1 MGFAFAFA
9 LVPLYNVFCEVTG
22 INGKVFQSE
31 ENDKL
36 VITNGRDLSLQF
48 ISTNNEMM
56 PWVFK
61 PSEEVMK
68 IKKCGNIIS
77 EVHSILGK
85 LVEPGISTWELD
97 KVAEDYTVSKGYVP
111 AFKGYQNFP
120 GSICASI
127 NHEVVHGIPSKN
139 IILKK
144 GDIIGIDFGV
154 YKDGFYADSAF
165 TFGVG
170 NIGSDLELLLDVTR
184 DSLAK
189 GIENAVIGNK
199 LYDISKSIQDH
210 VENNGFSIVR
220 SYVGH
225 GIGRNLH
232 EDPQVPNFVL
242 ESEKRENSLD
252 LVEGLVIAIE
262 PMVNVGNYE
271 VEVSNDNWTVV
282 TKDGSLSAHFEH
294 TIAITKKGPVNL
306 TK

>member
-1 MGFAFAFA
+1 MAIQ
-9 LVPLYNVFCEVTG
+9 LKN
-22 INGKVFQSE
+22 N
-31 ENDKL
+31 N
-36 VITNGRDLSLQF
+36 
-48 ISTNNEMM
+48 NNE
-56 PWVFK
+56 
-61 PSEEVMK
+61 K

-77 EVHSILGK
+77 EVHSILGN

-139 IILKK
+139 RILKK

>member
-1 MGFAFAFA
+1 MAIQ
-9 LVPLYNVFCEVTG
+9 L
-22 INGKVFQSE
+22 K
-31 ENDKL
+31 
-36 VITNGRDLSLQF
+36 
-48 ISTNNEMM
+48 NNNNIE
-56 PWVFK
+56 
-61 PSEEVMK
+61 K

-77 EVHSILGK
+77 EVHSILGN

-139 IILKK
+139 RILKK

>member
-1 MGFAFAFA
+1 MAIQ
-9 LVPLYNVFCEVTG
+9 L
-22 INGKVFQSE
+22 K
-31 ENDKL
+31 
-36 VITNGRDLSLQF
+36 
-48 ISTNNEMM
+48 NNNNIE
-56 PWVFK
+56 
-61 PSEEVMK
+61 K

-97 KVAEDYTVSKGYVP
+97 KVAEDYTVSKGYIP

-139 IILKK
+139 RILKK

>member
-1 MGFAFAFA
+1 MAIQ
-9 LVPLYNVFCEVTG
+9 LKNNKNIEK
-22 INGKVFQSE
+22 IN
-31 ENDKL
+31 
-36 VITNGRDLSLQF
+36 
-48 ISTNNEMM
+48 
-56 PWVFK
+56 
-61 PSEEVMK
+61 
-68 IKKCGNIIS
+68 KCGNIIS
-77 EVHSILGK
+77 EVHKILEK

-97 KVAEDYTVSKGYVP
+97 KVAEDYTISKGFKP

-127 NHEVVHGIPSKN
+127 NDEVVHGIPSKN
-139 IILKK
+139 RILKQ

-154 YKDGFYADSAF
+154 FKDGFYADSAF

-170 NIGSDLELLLDVTR
+170 NIKSEIEGLLKVTQESLEI
-184 DSLAK
+184 
-189 GIENAVIGNK
+189 GIKNAIVGNK
-199 LYDISKSIQDH
+199 LYDISSSIQNH
-210 VENNGFSIVR
+210 IENNGFSIVK

-242 ESEKRENSLD
+242 DSEDREKSLD

-262 PMVNVGNYE
+262 PMVNIGKHDVKI
-271 VEVSNDNWTVV
+271 SDDNWTVV

-294 TIAITKKGPVNL
+294 TIAITKKGPLNL

>member
-1 MGFAFAFA
+1 MSIQ
-9 LVPLYNVFCEVTG
+9 L
-22 INGKVFQSE
+22 K
-31 ENDKL
+31 
-36 VITNGRDLSLQF
+36 
-48 ISTNNEMM
+48 NNNNIE
-56 PWVFK
+56 
-61 PSEEVMK
+61 K

-139 IILKK
+139 RILKK

-184 DSLAK
+184 DSLVK

>member
-1 MGFAFAFA
+1 MAIQ
-9 LVPLYNVFCEVTG
+9 L
-22 INGKVFQSE
+22 K
-31 ENDKL
+31 
-36 VITNGRDLSLQF
+36 
-48 ISTNNEMM
+48 NNNNIE
-56 PWVFK
+56 
-61 PSEEVMK
+61 K

-77 EVHSILGK
+77 EVHSILGN

-139 IILKK
+139 RILKK

-225 GIGRNLH
+225 GIGRHLH

>member
-1 MGFAFAFA
+1 MAIQ
-9 LVPLYNVFCEVTG
+9 L
-22 INGKVFQSE
+22 K
-31 ENDKL
+31 
-36 VITNGRDLSLQF
+36 
-48 ISTNNEMM
+48 NNNNIE
-56 PWVFK
+56 
-61 PSEEVMK
+61 K

-139 IILKK
+139 RILKK

-170 NIGSDLELLLDVTR
+170 NIGPDLELLLDVTR

>member
-1 MGFAFAFA
+1 MAIQ
-9 LVPLYNVFCEVTG
+9 L
-22 INGKVFQSE
+22 K
-31 ENDKL
+31 
-36 VITNGRDLSLQF
+36 
-48 ISTNNEMM
+48 NNNNIE
-56 PWVFK
+56 
-61 PSEEVMK
+61 K

-139 IILKK
+139 RILKK

-189 GIENAVIGNK
+189 GIENAVIVNK

>member
-1 MGFAFAFA
+1 MAIQ
-9 LVPLYNVFCEVTG
+9 L
-22 INGKVFQSE
+22 K
-31 ENDKL
+31 
-36 VITNGRDLSLQF
+36 
-48 ISTNNEMM
+48 NNNNIE
-56 PWVFK
+56 
-61 PSEEVMK
+61 K

-139 IILKK
+139 RILKK

-199 LYDISKSIQDH
+199 LYDISKSIQEH

>member
-1 MGFAFAFA
+1 MAIQ
-9 LVPLYNVFCEVTG
+9 L
-22 INGKVFQSE
+22 K
-31 ENDKL
+31 
-36 VITNGRDLSLQF
+36 
-48 ISTNNEMM
+48 NNNNIE
-56 PWVFK
+56 
-61 PSEEVMK
+61 K

-139 IILKK
+139 RILKK

-189 GIENAVIGNK
+189 GIENAIIGNK
-199 LYDISKSIQDH
+199 LYDISKSIQEH

>member
-1 MGFAFAFA
+1 MAIQ
-9 LVPLYNVFCEVTG
+9 L
-22 INGKVFQSE
+22 K
-31 ENDKL
+31 
-36 VITNGRDLSLQF
+36 
-48 ISTNNEMM
+48 NNNNIG
-56 PWVFK
+56 
-61 PSEEVMK
+61 K

-77 EVHSILGK
+77 EVHSILGN

-139 IILKK
+139 RILKK

>member
-1 MGFAFAFA
+1 MAIQ
-9 LVPLYNVFCEVTG
+9 L
-22 INGKVFQSE
+22 K
-31 ENDKL
+31 
-36 VITNGRDLSLQF
+36 
-48 ISTNNEMM
+48 NNNNIE
-56 PWVFK
+56 
-61 PSEEVMK
+61 K

-139 IILKK
+139 RILKK

-170 NIGSDLELLLDVTR
+170 NISSDLELLLDVTR

>member
-1 MGFAFAFA
+1 MAIQ
-9 LVPLYNVFCEVTG
+9 L
-22 INGKVFQSE
+22 K
-31 ENDKL
+31 
-36 VITNGRDLSLQF
+36 
-48 ISTNNEMM
+48 NNNNIE
-56 PWVFK
+56 
-61 PSEEVMK
+61 K

-139 IILKK
+139 RILKK

-170 NIGSDLELLLDVTR
+170 NIGSDIELLLDVTR

>member
-1 MGFAFAFA
+1 M
-9 LVPLYNVFCEVTG
+9 C
-22 INGKVFQSE
+22 I
-31 ENDKL
+31 
-36 VITNGRDLSLQF
+36 RDS
-48 ISTNNEMM
+48 
-56 PWVFK
+56 
-61 PSEEVMK
+61 
-68 IKKCGNIIS
+68 
-77 EVHSILGK
+77 
-85 LVEPGISTWELD
+85 
-97 KVAEDYTVSKGYVP
+97 
-111 AFKGYQNFP
+111 
-120 GSICASI
+120 
-127 NHEVVHGIPSKN
+127 HEVVHGIPSKN
-139 IILKK
+139 RILKK

>member
-1 MGFAFAFA
+1 MAIQ
-9 LVPLYNVFCEVTG
+9 L
-22 INGKVFQSE
+22 K
-31 ENDKL
+31 
-36 VITNGRDLSLQF
+36 
-48 ISTNNEMM
+48 NNNNIE
-56 PWVFK
+56 
-61 PSEEVMK
+61 K

-77 EVHSILGK
+77 EVHSILGN

-139 IILKK
+139 RILKK

-170 NIGSDLELLLDVTR
+170 NIGPDLELLLDVTR

>member
-1 MGFAFAFA
+1 MAIQ
-9 LVPLYNVFCEVTG
+9 L
-22 INGKVFQSE
+22 K
-31 ENDKL
+31 
-36 VITNGRDLSLQF
+36 
-48 ISTNNEMM
+48 NNNNIE
-56 PWVFK
+56 
-61 PSEEVMK
+61 K

-139 IILKK
+139 RILKK

-189 GIENAVIGNK
+189 GIENAIIGNK

-262 PMVNVGNYE
+262 PMVNVGNYD

>member
-1 MGFAFAFA
+1 MAIQ
-9 LVPLYNVFCEVTG
+9 L
-22 INGKVFQSE
+22 K
-31 ENDKL
+31 
-36 VITNGRDLSLQF
+36 
-48 ISTNNEMM
+48 NNNNIE
-56 PWVFK
+56 
-61 PSEEVMK
+61 K

-77 EVHSILGK
+77 EVHSILGS

-139 IILKK
+139 RILKK

>member
-1 MGFAFAFA
+1 MAIQ
-9 LVPLYNVFCEVTG
+9 L
-22 INGKVFQSE
+22 K
-31 ENDKL
+31 
-36 VITNGRDLSLQF
+36 
-48 ISTNNEMM
+48 NNNNIE
-56 PWVFK
+56 
-61 PSEEVMK
+61 K

-139 IILKK
+139 RILKK

-184 DSLAK
+184 DSLVK

>member
-1 MGFAFAFA
+1 MAIQ
-9 LVPLYNVFCEVTG
+9 L
-22 INGKVFQSE
+22 K
-31 ENDKL
+31 
-36 VITNGRDLSLQF
+36 
-48 ISTNNEMM
+48 NNNNIE
-56 PWVFK
+56 
-61 PSEEVMK
+61 K

-139 IILKK
+139 RILKK

-189 GIENAVIGNK
+189 GIENAIIGNK
-199 LYDISKSIQDH
+199 LYDISKSIQEH

-262 PMVNVGNYE
+262 PMVNVGNYD

>member
-1 MGFAFAFA
+1 MIHIRNA
-9 LVPLYNVFCEVTG
+9 
-22 INGKVFQSE
+22 
-31 ENDKL
+31 
-36 VITNGRDLSLQF
+36 
-48 ISTNNEMM
+48 
-56 PWVFK
+56 
-61 PSEEVMK
+61 
-68 IKKCGNIIS
+68 S
-77 EVHSILGK
+77 EVEKISRSCQIVK
-85 LVEPGISTWELD
+85 ETMDMIEELVQPGITTLELD
-97 KVAEDYTVSKGYVP
+97 NKAEGFIRSKGAYP
-111 AFKGYQNFP
+111 GFKGLYGFP
-120 GSICASI
+120 ATICVSI
-127 NHEVVHGIPSKN
+127 NDEVVHGIPSKN
-139 IILKK
+139 RILKK

>member
-1 MGFAFAFA
+1 MAIQ
-9 LVPLYNVFCEVTG
+9 L
-22 INGKVFQSE
+22 K
-31 ENDKL
+31 
-36 VITNGRDLSLQF
+36 
-48 ISTNNEMM
+48 NNNNIE
-56 PWVFK
+56 
-61 PSEEVMK
+61 K

-139 IILKK
+139 RILKK

>member
-1 MGFAFAFA
+1 MAIQ
-9 LVPLYNVFCEVTG
+9 L
-22 INGKVFQSE
+22 K
-31 ENDKL
+31 
-36 VITNGRDLSLQF
+36 
-48 ISTNNEMM
+48 NNNNIE
-56 PWVFK
+56 
-61 PSEEVMK
+61 K
-68 IKKCGNIIS
+68 IKKCRNIIS
-77 EVHSILGK
+77 EVHSILGN

-139 IILKK
+139 RILKK

>member
-1 MGFAFAFA
+1 MAIQ
-9 LVPLYNVFCEVTG
+9 L
-22 INGKVFQSE
+22 K
-31 ENDKL
+31 
-36 VITNGRDLSLQF
+36 
-48 ISTNNEMM
+48 NNNNIE
-56 PWVFK
+56 
-61 PSEEVMK
+61 K

-139 IILKK
+139 RILKK

-232 EDPQVPNFVL
+232 EAPQVPNFVL

>member
-1 MGFAFAFA
+1 MAIQ
-9 LVPLYNVFCEVTG
+9 L
-22 INGKVFQSE
+22 K
-31 ENDKL
+31 
-36 VITNGRDLSLQF
+36 
-48 ISTNNEMM
+48 NNNNIE
-56 PWVFK
+56 
-61 PSEEVMK
+61 K

-139 IILKK
+139 RILKK

-170 NIGSDLELLLDVTR
+170 NIASDLELLLDVTR

>member
-1 MGFAFAFA
+1 M
-9 LVPLYNVFCEVTG
+9 
-22 INGKVFQSE
+22 
-31 ENDKL
+31 
-36 VITNGRDLSLQF
+36 
-48 ISTNNEMM
+48 
-56 PWVFK
+56 
-61 PSEEVMK
+61 
-68 IKKCGNIIS
+68 
-77 EVHSILGK
+77 
-85 LVEPGISTWELD
+85 
-97 KVAEDYTVSKGYVP
+97 
-111 AFKGYQNFP
+111 
-120 GSICASI
+120 
-127 NHEVVHGIPSKN
+127 
-139 IILKK
+139 
-144 GDIIGIDFGV
+144 
-154 YKDGFYADSAF
+154 
-165 TFGVG
+165 
-170 NIGSDLELLLDVTR
+170 LLL
-184 DSLAK
+184 
-189 GIENAVIGNK
+189 GNK

-262 PMVNVGNYE
+262 PMVNVGNYD

>member
-1 MGFAFAFA
+1 MAIQ
-9 LVPLYNVFCEVTG
+9 L
-22 INGKVFQSE
+22 K
-31 ENDKL
+31 
-36 VITNGRDLSLQF
+36 
-48 ISTNNEMM
+48 NNNNIE
-56 PWVFK
+56 
-61 PSEEVMK
+61 K

-77 EVHSILGK
+77 EVHSILGN

-139 IILKK
+139 RILKK

-170 NIGSDLELLLDVTR
+170 NIASDLELLLDVTR

-271 VEVSNDNWTVV
+271 VEVANDNWTVV

>member
-1 MGFAFAFA
+1 MAIQ
-9 LVPLYNVFCEVTG
+9 L
-22 INGKVFQSE
+22 K
-31 ENDKL
+31 
-36 VITNGRDLSLQF
+36 
-48 ISTNNEMM
+48 NNNNIE
-56 PWVFK
+56 
-61 PSEEVMK
+61 K

-139 IILKK
+139 RILKK

-189 GIENAVIGNK
+189 GIENAIIGNK

-232 EDPQVPNFVL
+232 EDPQVPNFVI

>member
-1 MGFAFAFA
+1 MAIQ
-9 LVPLYNVFCEVTG
+9 L
-22 INGKVFQSE
+22 K
-31 ENDKL
+31 
-36 VITNGRDLSLQF
+36 
-48 ISTNNEMM
+48 NNNNIE
-56 PWVFK
+56 
-61 PSEEVMK
+61 K

-139 IILKK
+139 RILKK

-184 DSLAK
+184 GSLAK

>member
-1 MGFAFAFA
+1 MAIQ
-9 LVPLYNVFCEVTG
+9 L
-22 INGKVFQSE
+22 K
-31 ENDKL
+31 
-36 VITNGRDLSLQF
+36 
-48 ISTNNEMM
+48 NNNNIE
-56 PWVFK
+56 
-61 PSEEVMK
+61 K

-77 EVHSILGK
+77 EVHSILGS

-139 IILKK
+139 RILKK

-242 ESEKRENSLD
+242 ESEKREKSLD

>member
-1 MGFAFAFA
+1 MAIQ
-9 LVPLYNVFCEVTG
+9 L
-22 INGKVFQSE
+22 K
-31 ENDKL
+31 
-36 VITNGRDLSLQF
+36 
-48 ISTNNEMM
+48 NNNNIE
-56 PWVFK
+56 
-61 PSEEVMK
+61 K

-139 IILKK
+139 RILKK

-199 LYDISKSIQDH
+199 LYDISNSIQDH

>member
-1 MGFAFAFA
+1 MAIQ
-9 LVPLYNVFCEVTG
+9 LKNNKNIEK
-22 INGKVFQSE
+22 IN
-31 ENDKL
+31 
-36 VITNGRDLSLQF
+36 
-48 ISTNNEMM
+48 
-56 PWVFK
+56 
-61 PSEEVMK
+61 
-68 IKKCGNIIS
+68 KCGNIIS
-77 EVHSILGK
+77 EVHKILEK

-97 KVAEDYTVSKGYVP
+97 KVAEDYTISKGFKP

-127 NHEVVHGIPSKN
+127 NDEVVHGIPSTN
-139 IILKK
+139 RILKQ

-154 YKDGFYADSAF
+154 FKDVFYADSAF

-170 NIGSDLELLLDVTR
+170 NIKSEIEVLLRVTQESLEI
-184 DSLAK
+184 
-189 GIENAVIGNK
+189 GIKNAIVGNK
-199 LYDISKSIQDH
+199 LYDISSSIQNH
-210 VENNGFSIVR
+210 IENNGFSIVK

-242 ESEKRENSLD
+242 DSEDREKSLD

-262 PMVNVGNYE
+262 PMVNIGKHDVKI
-271 VEVSNDNWTVV
+271 SDDNWTVV

-294 TIAITKKGPVNL
+294 TIAITKKGPLNL